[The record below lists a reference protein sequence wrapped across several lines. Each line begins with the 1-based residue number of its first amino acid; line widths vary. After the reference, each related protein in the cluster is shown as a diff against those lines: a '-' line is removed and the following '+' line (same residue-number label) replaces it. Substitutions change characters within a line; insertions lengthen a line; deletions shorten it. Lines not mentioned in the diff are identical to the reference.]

1 RDPGPRLLGDASSH
15 RSVSTHRAPV
25 AVMQAVQGTPLREAL
40 AGVAE
45 GAAAEQPPV
54 LRPGAPPVTGPDVP
68 AVDPV
73 SKLVVMATVDPLLR
87 DLEAR
92 AGRPGAQDLV
102 ALDQLDVVVLRAL
115 DRHPEQARRGGNALS
130 RERGDQSPRGGDP
143 DLVGRRVRGRIEGR
157 EGVLVLCA
165 GA

>member
-1 RDPGPRLLGDASSH
+1 PGPRLLGDASSH

-25 AVMQAVQGTPLREAL
+25 AVMQAVQGRPLRDL

-73 SKLVVMATVDPLLR
+73 SKLVVMATVDPLVR

-115 DRHPEQARRGGNALS
+115 
-130 RERGDQSPRGGDP
+130 
-143 DLVGRRVRGRIEGR
+143 
-157 EGVLVLCA
+157 
-165 GA
+165 